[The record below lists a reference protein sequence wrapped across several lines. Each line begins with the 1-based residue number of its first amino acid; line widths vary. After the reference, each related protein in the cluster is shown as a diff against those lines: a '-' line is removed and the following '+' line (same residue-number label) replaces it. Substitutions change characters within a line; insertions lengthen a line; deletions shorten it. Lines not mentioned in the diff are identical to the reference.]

1 MQVHSEAAPSWPAN
15 NASLPARAIG
25 RARLRKLLPF
35 VPTRSSE
42 SRGRRLSRM
51 GNIAGFPAGVGFR
64 QDADAPFPWPA
75 AEGSNQGLG
84 SSPLFGGTP
93 QTSSPIM

>member
-1 MQVHSEAAPSWPAN
+1 MAGQRCIPSRKGN
-15 NASLPARAIG
+15 
-25 RARLRKLLPF
+25 RARETSETVAVRSDTVVGEQESKALP
-35 VPTRSSE
+35 
-42 SRGRRLSRM
+42 GA

-64 QDADAPFPWPA
+64 QDTGAPFPWPA
-75 AEGSNQGLG
+75 AEGSDQGPG